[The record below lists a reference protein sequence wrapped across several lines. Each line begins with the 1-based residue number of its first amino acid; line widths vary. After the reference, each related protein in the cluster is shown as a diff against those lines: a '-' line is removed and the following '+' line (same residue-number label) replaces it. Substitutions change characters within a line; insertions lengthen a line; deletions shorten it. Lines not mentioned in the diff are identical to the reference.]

1 MSTGSEDAHDYV
13 VEEMTARLNRLELRL
28 DEIDQCEADYG
39 PGARPRDGSSAE
51 SAYDNLDSWVE
62 QFFAVTFTRSLGGEW
77 RWCPRWREH
86 PEAVFRLDAL
96 WRSYETLRRE
106 GGMGTAVWL
115 RDHLEHQHGVLLS
128 ARGPFALCTLNRHEV
143 MNPLPVSD
151 SID

>member
-1 MSTGSEDAHDYV
+1 VNGDEPDYLA
-13 VEEMTARLNRLELRL
+13 EELTARLNRLELRL
-28 DEIDQCEADYG
+28 DDIDQLETDYSSN
-39 PGARPRDGSSAE
+39 PSQGAAKE
-51 SAYDNLDSWVE
+51 MAYDNLDSWVE

-115 RDHLEHQHGVLLS
+115 RDHLDQYGALLS
-128 ARGPFALCTLNRHEV
+128 ARGPFALCTVNRHEV

-151 SID
+151 STD